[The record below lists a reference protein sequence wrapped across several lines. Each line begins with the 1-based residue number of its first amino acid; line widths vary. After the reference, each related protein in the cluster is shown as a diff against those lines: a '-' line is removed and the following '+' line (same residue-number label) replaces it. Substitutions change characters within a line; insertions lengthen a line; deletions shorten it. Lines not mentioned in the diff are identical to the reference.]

1 MRRSNLLMGMVVLPS
16 ANALSLANFQQI
28 TSSVIPVTCMV
39 AYNAQIPVCTT
50 NDFNVACTA
59 ACQTALLLTGT
70 TVRAGCL
77 QVSAGS
83 TTLLGIVM
91 NGGIIQALCPKVTEN
106 TPVAP
111 PKPPPAP
118 TSIPLLSTRPV
129 PPASSS
135 TSKSVIPTLPIAN
148 PLLDPTT
155 KQIIPQRTSTANPP
169 PPATPTAAP
178 PPPPPPVV
186 VPPVDTQPSAVP
198 TPSRNPNP
206 PQIPATNTLRPSVSS
221 PTAAPT
227 PPTGGTGGTVDTST
241 PPQGT
246 PVQPP
251 PGQTTAPG
259 ARSTES
265 PAASG
270 NRGSQDTGG
279 GSPFDSQRSQ
289 GNSLDGSSA
298 LCALVVAVWAIVLFG
313 R

>member
-39 AYNAQIPVCTT
+39 AYNGQIPVCTT

-59 ACQTALLLTGT
+59 ACQTSLLLTGT
-70 TVRAGCL
+70 TVRTACSQG
-77 QVSAGS
+77 SAGS

-91 NGGIIQALCPKVTEN
+91 NGGIIQALCPKVTGN

-111 PKPPPAP
+111 SKPPPAP
-118 TSIPLLSTRPV
+118 TSIPLLSTRPA
-129 PPASSS
+129 PLASSS
-135 TSKSVIPTLPIAN
+135 TSTSVIPTLPIAN

-169 PPATPTAAP
+169 PPPATPTAAP
-178 PPPPPPVV
+178 PPPPPPVF
-186 VPPVDTQPSAVP
+186 VPPVNTQPSAVP
-198 TPSRNPNP
+198 TPSRNPTP
-206 PQIPATNTLRPSVSS
+206 PQIPASNTLRPSVSS
-221 PTAAPT
+221 
-227 PPTGGTGGTVDTST
+227 PTGGTGGTVDTST

-246 PVQPP
+246 PVRPP
-251 PGQTTAPG
+251 QGQTTGPG
-259 ARSTES
+259 ARSTEP

-270 NRGSQDTGG
+270 HRGSQDTGG

-298 LCALVVAVWAIVLFG
+298 LCALVVAVWTTIVFG
-313 R
+313 RL